1 MSEWWNGRHASLRC
15 LCPHFGCAG
24 SNPASDTRRAKCE
37 PFQGSHFFVDLEL
50 ESRLRA
56 AFCVLG
62 MTAWGRQ
69 ALRRHGCGQP
79 VWSFADRDTE
89 TSRLAGCRAKHV
101 SWVSTPT
108 SVRVALPRVYDIC
121 IQRRCRASSDD
132 CVRMAART
140 RISPRRSNNRAF
152 CIDGNVLS
160 GLIQETVSNSWIA
173 RVCLPRSV

>member
-1 MSEWWNGRHASLRC
+1 MERQTRKLEVLVPTFRVCGFKSRLRHQKSKVRILSGFAL
-15 LCPHFGCAG
+15 
-24 SNPASDTRRAKCE
+24 
-37 PFQGSHFFVDLEL
+37 FVDLEL

-62 MTAWGRQ
+62 MTAWGRR

-89 TSRLAGCRAKHV
+89 TSRLVGCRAKHV

-160 GLIQETVSNSWIA
+160 GLIQETASNSWIA

>member
-37 PFQGSHFFVDLEL
+37 PFQGSHFFVALEL
-50 ESRLRA
+50 GSRLRA

-62 MTAWGRQ
+62 TTTWGRR
-69 ALRRHGCGQP
+69 ALCRHGFGQP

-89 TSRLAGCRAKHV
+89 TSRLAGCGAKHV

-140 RISPRRSNNRAF
+140 RISPRCSNNRAF

-160 GLIQETVSNSWIA
+160 GPIHETASNN
-173 RVCLPRSV
+173 